1 MRRDGD
7 VGMIIKD
14 NSYEYDTDYI
24 DEAIAAGYK
33 RDSIQRD
40 ILNMFRRFA
49 YYRYTQIRSILTP
62 RKCKRLSIEQV
73 KERLDIPL
81 IQAYLSLSE
90 EEIHYLIDFV
100 EKHVEFAN

>member
-1 MRRDGD
+1 
-7 VGMIIKD
+7 MIIKD

-24 DEAIAAGYK
+24 DQAIAAGYQ

-49 YYRYTQIRSILTP
+49 YYRYTQIRDILTP

-81 IQAYLSLSE
+81 VQKYLPLSE
-90 EEIHYLIDFV
+90 EEIHYLIQFV
-100 EKHVEFAN
+100 ENHVAHAK